1 MRLEQALALV
11 PETIVPADI
20 ERFRQHIDP
29 VFVEEALAATGKAT
43 VRRRRL
49 PAEQVLWLVVGMALM
64 RNESLERVVMW
75 LNLALPAERGR
86 HVAKSAI
93 TQARQRLGEDPVAY
107 LFVVTAATWA
117 VESAAQHGWRGLSLF
132 GLDGSTLRV
141 PDSPENWKT
150 FGGQPGNGLRNG
162 SAYPTVRLLGLM
174 ALRSHVLAALVFGD
188 YGTGETT
195 LAQEMWRELPDN
207 SLTVV
212 DRAFLVAG
220 WLTQLV
226 ASGENRHWLT
236 RAKSVT
242 SLRTVKKLGPNDSVV
257 EIQLSDKTRRA
268 NPSLPPVWLAR
279 AIRYQRKGFRPSILL
294 TSLVDSSTYPAA
306 EIVALYHERWEIE
319 LGYDEIKTH
328 MLARE
333 ETIRSRT
340 PSGVRQEIWGI
351 ALAYNLVRLEMERA
365 ADDAGVEPTRISFVN
380 ALALIRHAWLLW
392 STPPMAPGRIP
403 AKLLDLDRHLTLL
416 LLPPRRSERSYPR
429 AVKMKMS
436 NYARKPPTGRGRK

>member
-1 MRLEQALALV
+1 MRLEQALALI
-11 PETIVPADI
+11 PETLVPADI

-29 VFVEEALAATGKAT
+29 VVVEEALAATGKAT

-49 PAEQVLWLVVGMALM
+49 PAEQVLWLVIGMALM

-75 LNLALPAERGR
+75 LNLALPAERDR

-93 TQARQRLGEDPVAY
+93 SQARLRLGEDPVAY
-107 LFVVTAATWA
+107 LFVVTAAVWA
-117 VESAAQHGWRGLSLF
+117 FESAARHAWRGLSLF

-174 ALRSHVLAALVFGD
+174 ALRSHILAALVFGD
-188 YGTGETT
+188 YGTGEMT
-195 LAQEMWRELPDN
+195 LAQEIWRELPDN
-207 SLTVV
+207 SLTLV
-212 DRAFLVAG
+212 DRNFLVAG

-226 ASGENRHWLT
+226 ASGANRHWLT

-242 SLRTVKKLGPNDSVV
+242 RLRKVEKIGPNDSIV
-257 EIQLSDKTRRA
+257 EIVLSDATRRA
-268 NPSLPPVWLAR
+268 HPDLPAVWLVR

-294 TSLVDSSTYPAA
+294 TSLVDPAAYPAA

-328 MLARE
+328 LLARE

-340 PSGVRQEIWGI
+340 PAGVRQEIWGI
-351 ALAYNLVRLEMERA
+351 ALAYNLVRLEIERA
-365 ADDAGVEPTRISFVN
+365 ADSAGIEPTRISFVN

-403 AKLLDLDRHLTLL
+403 EKLLDLERHLTLL
-416 LLPPRRSERSYPR
+416 LLPLRRPERSYPR
-429 AVKMKMS
+429 AVKLKMS
-436 NYARKPPTGRGRK
+436 AYTRKPPTGKGRK